1 MPKTKRISANKAAL
15 ALGAWVAYILA
26 FIPLYRL
33 VGTPVA
39 ALGILPVVA
48 IGWLFGTWAGLL
60 ASLLAFSLNV
70 LLATLAGGAGWD
82 VMIRGGL
89 PGSILLVLIGA
100 AVGRLRDMGERV
112 KQELARRKRAEEEL
126 GEHHQYLEELVQ
138 QRTAELTTANEQLQR
153 EIAERGRAEAELE
166 VYAHQQATLFQLSA
180 DLATTLDEADVC
192 QEVVRGLHETLG
204 YHCRALFLVDE
215 TTGDRVLGA
224 SAGLPDAPPNW
235 HIPPGHGLS
244 ERPLLDGQLHY
255 TPDVTRDPSYI
266 PGLDSGS
273 EVDVPLRVG
282 EKMLGVLM
290 VESREPDAF
299 DEGDFAALTAAANQA
314 SLALERAREHQA
326 VKEAEARYRGLFDG
340 VPVGLYRST
349 PEGQFLDANP
359 ALVQM
364 LGYPDMETLLA
375 ANAVAAYADPED
387 RKRWQTLV
395 EREGIVRDFE
405 VRLRQRDGT
414 AIWMRESTHAARDA
428 DGRVLQYEGTL
439 EDITERKRA
448 EEALRE
454 SEEKYRTNFESIEDG
469 YYEVDLAGNLTFFN
483 NSLCR
488 LYRYPKDELMGMN
501 YRQYMDDETAKTVY
515 QAFNAVYRTGE
526 PARAFNWGVIRKD
539 GTRGSIE
546 VSVSPI
552 SGPTGEP
559 AGFRGTVR
567 DVTERKRAEEQL
579 QRRAAQAAL
588 VYEIGQRV
596 SRELDPGALLSEIV
610 TAVCDTFD
618 YYGVML
624 LLLDEEAGYLTLQSI
639 AGGYVDAFPEDLR
652 LAIGEGMIGHAAAT
666 GETQIS
672 GDVSKDP
679 HYVRKAE
686 EETESELAVPIKSGH
701 KVIGVLDLQSDE
713 FDAFDE
719 SDVMLMETL
728 ADQIAA
734 AIENARLY
742 ESVQQELA
750 ERKRAEEQL
759 QRRAAQAALVYEI
772 GQRAGRELDPG
783 ALLSEIVTAVCDAFD
798 YHSVMLELVDE
809 EAKCLAVQ
817 SVAGA
822 YADFFPNQHMAIGEG
837 MTGYAAATGE
847 TQVSGD
853 VSQDPRYVPDVEETK
868 SELAVPIKS
877 GQKVIGVL
885 DLQSDEFDAFDE
897 ADVMVIETLADQIAV
912 AIENAQLYE
921 AVQQELAERKRAE
934 EQLQRYAAEL
944 EQANEEV
951 RQFAYI
957 VSHDLR
963 APLVN
968 LKGFAAELRAA
979 LAVIGSATITALP
992 HMDEKL
998 QETVT
1003 TALQEDV
1010 PEALGFIDSSAT
1022 RMDRFINAVLKLS
1035 RLGRREL
1042 HPELIDMDAL
1052 VQANL
1057 QTLAYQ
1063 VEQHRVNVT
1072 VGPLPEVVADRTS
1085 MEQVLGNLLTN
1096 AVIYLDAGRPGEI
1109 EVGAGERNQV
1119 IKKEPGFT
1127 TFWVRDNGRGIAEED
1142 MDKVFAP
1149 FRRAGKQDVPGEGMG
1164 LAYVQTLVRRHGG
1177 RIWCES
1183 ELGVGTT
1190 FTFTIPDTTTS

>member
-588 VYEIGQRV
+588 VYEIGQR
-596 SRELDPGALLSEIV
+596 
-610 TAVCDTFD
+610 
-618 YYGVML
+618 
-624 LLLDEEAGYLTLQSI
+624 
-639 AGGYVDAFPEDLR
+639 
-652 LAIGEGMIGHAAAT
+652 
-666 GETQIS
+666 
-672 GDVSKDP
+672 
-679 HYVRKAE
+679 
-686 EETESELAVPIKSGH
+686 
-701 KVIGVLDLQSDE
+701 
-713 FDAFDE
+713 
-719 SDVMLMETL
+719 
-728 ADQIAA
+728 
-734 AIENARLY
+734 
-742 ESVQQELA
+742 
-750 ERKRAEEQL
+750 
-759 QRRAAQAALVYEI
+759 
-772 GQRAGRELDPG
+772 AGRELDPG